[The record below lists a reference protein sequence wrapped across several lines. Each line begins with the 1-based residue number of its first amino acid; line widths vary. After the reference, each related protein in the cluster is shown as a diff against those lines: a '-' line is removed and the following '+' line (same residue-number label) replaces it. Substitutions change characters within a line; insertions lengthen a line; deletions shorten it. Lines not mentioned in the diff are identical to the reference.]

1 MSITS
6 VYQYRGFSICAGAMT
21 NDFPKIS
28 PNQGIGIY
36 SAWVYVLSGNA
47 YLVNPDTADNIPLSK
62 GTLLDI
68 RAFKGKELRYISESD
83 SAVWAAFNPTTEK
96 YDINVENYETGEYEL
111 HNPEFD
117 LIIVP
122 CIGSVTV
129 NQTTLDTFKSA
140 RLPRGK
146 TATLNVPP
154 STLCAVVYLYPE
166 NLE

>member
-6 VYQYRGFSICAGAMT
+6 VYQYRGFSICAGAT
-21 NDFPKIS
+21 TKDFPQSSLNK
-28 PNQGIGIY
+28 GIGGH
-36 SAWVYVLSGNA
+36 SAWFYVLSGKG
-47 YLVNPDTADNIPLSK
+47 YLVNPITAEDIPLHT
-62 GTLLDI
+62 GILLDMK
-68 RAFKGKELRYISESD
+68 AFKDMELHYVCESD
-83 SAVWAAFNPTTEK
+83 SAIWAAFNPTTSK
-96 YDINVENYETGEYEL
+96 YNINVESYETGEYEL
-111 HNPEFD
+111 YNPVFD
-117 LIIVP
+117 LIVVP
-122 CIGSVTV
+122 CVGSVTV